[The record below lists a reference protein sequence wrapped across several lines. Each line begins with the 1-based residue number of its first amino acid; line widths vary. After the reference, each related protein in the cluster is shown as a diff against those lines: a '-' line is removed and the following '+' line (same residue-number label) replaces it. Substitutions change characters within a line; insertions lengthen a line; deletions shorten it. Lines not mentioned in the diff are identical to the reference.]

1 MFGRVRMSRSQV
13 EVKVILVGSRSLA
26 KVMSYSVAS
35 GEISSPMSSFQ
46 LIDWRLIVCDVQ
58 TRVAATSMELTEQ

>member
-35 GEISSPMSSFQ
+35 GEISSRMSSFQ
-46 LIDWRLIVCDVQ
+46 LID
-58 TRVAATSMELTEQ
+58 